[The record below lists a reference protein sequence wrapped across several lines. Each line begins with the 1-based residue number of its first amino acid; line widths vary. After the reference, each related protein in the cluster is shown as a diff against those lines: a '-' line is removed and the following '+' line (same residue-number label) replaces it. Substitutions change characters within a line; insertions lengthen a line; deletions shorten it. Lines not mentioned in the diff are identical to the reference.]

1 MVRLLPHSWDP
12 QFDLPNALLR
22 MHIYSASQ
30 PTSHQANLPQGRR
43 ACPYQQRS
51 KYLSQHVCVQAVAG
65 LCLGDLG
72 EVCQEELQGETVMKR
87 DGGGAFQ
94 DQAHLSVIAS
104 SDCAI

>member
-1 MVRLLPHSWDP
+1 
-12 QFDLPNALLR
+12 
-22 MHIYSASQ
+22 MHNSSTSQ

-51 KYLSQHVCVQAVAG
+51 KYLSQRVCVQAVAG
-65 LCLGDLG
+65 LGLGNL
-72 EVCQEELQGETVMKR
+72 EQVCQEELQGETVMKR
-87 DGGGAFQ
+87 DRSGAFQ